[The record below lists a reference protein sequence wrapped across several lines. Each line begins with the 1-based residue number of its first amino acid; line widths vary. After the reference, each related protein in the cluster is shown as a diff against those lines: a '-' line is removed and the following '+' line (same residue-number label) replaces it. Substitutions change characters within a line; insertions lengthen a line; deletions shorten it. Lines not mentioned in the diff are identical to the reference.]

1 MLVRKATSMSPSERE
16 RIDDAPEPY
25 QGASLV
31 DILREQYDKEDD
43 AVDRYKEDKLNGL

>member
-25 QGASLV
+25 QGV
-31 DILREQYDKEDD
+31 DYDAIIREMIERED
-43 AVDRYKEDKLNGL
+43 AKIARYKEDKHGL